1 MAEPRTPTHFAFAVL
16 EQPSRTQQ
24 DEPKAKWI
32 KLGAGWENQD
42 GSVSVLLDTW
52 PLAWSAGYH
61 GMFKLVVQRARDDD
75 QQGGNRNRNQR
86 NDRGGR
92 R

>member
-1 MAEPRTPTHFAFAVL
+1 MAEPRTPTHYAFAVL
-16 EQPSRTQQ
+16 EQPTRNQQ
-24 DEPKAKWI
+24 DETKAKWI

-42 GSVSVLLDTW
+42 GSISVLLDAL
-52 PLAWSAGYH
+52 PLAWSAGYR
-61 GMFKLVVQRARDDD
+61 GMFKLVVQPARDDD
-75 QQGGNRNRNQR
+75 QQGNRNRNQR